1 MITRRITGEV
11 SMSVYHEIFT
21 VHSGQNIS
29 FADVTEQV
37 EKAVGN
43 SGIKDGLVNVFSQ
56 HTSCSVFLQEDSED
70 VTYNQIPLLLQDMIN
85 VFEKII
91 PTCRYEGQY
100 LHPGPVHTENA
111 MRLRDEKQEW
121 LLNTDGH
128 LRSVLL
134 GRSETV
140 PLVDGSMTLGEFGR
154 IYFTDMDQTRAR
166 ERRIRVQIVGE

>member
-11 SMSVYHEIFT
+11 SMSIYHEIFT

>member
-1 MITRRITGEV
+1 
-11 SMSVYHEIFT
+11 MSVYHENFT
-21 VHSGQNIS
+21 VTSGQNVS
-29 FADVTEQV
+29 FTDVTEQV
-37 EKAVGN
+37 ENAVRN
-43 SGIKDGLVNVFSQ
+43 SGIKDGLVTVFSQ

-70 VTYNQIPLLLQDMIN
+70 LTYNQIPLLLQDMIN

-100 LHPGPVHTENA
+100 LHPGPVHTEHA

-140 PLVDGSMTLGEFGR
+140 PLTEGSMTLGEFGR

-166 ERRIRVQIVGE
+166 ERTVRVQIVGE